1 MPSTDYFSEPEKIIR
16 IENKKLGLQS
26 IIVIHNTLL
35 GPALG
40 GTRMRPYVSLKEAEK
55 EVCKLAQTM
64 TYKNALAGTLF
75 GGGKAVIIGN
85 HATDKTD
92 GQLRAYG
99 AFLNTL
105 NGTYITCEDSGTCDK
120 DMDIIRQETPFVA
133 GISTKSG
140 NPAPMT
146 ALGGLY
152 GIQACLDTAY
162 GDPEIKGKFFAV
174 KGLGEVGFRLAKL
187 LYERGGKLIVADI
200 NEEKL
205 ERAGKEFPGVRI
217 TDPKTI
223 HEYSVHVYCPCSMGS
238 EINSSTIYE
247 LNCDIVAGLANNIL
261 ENGEIG
267 DILHELG
274 VFYAPDFAINS
285 GGVRNIAVEFEKGGY
300 DPAVAEKSA
309 KEIYGVIKTILELSI
324 ATDMPTYRVAQDLAE
339 EILREA
345 KQKKEG
351 GTS

>member
-1 MPSTDYFSEPEKIIR
+1 MPSIDDFSETEQVVFMDD
-16 IENKKLGLQS
+16 KKWELRG
-26 IIVIHNTLL
+26 IIVIHSTLL

-40 GTRMRPYVSLKEAEK
+40 GTRMHPYATLEEAEK
-55 EVCKLAQTM
+55 EARKLARAM
-64 TYKNALAGTLF
+64 TYKNALAGIPF
-75 GGGKAVIIGN
+75 GGGKAVIMGN
-85 HATDKTD
+85 PAMDKTE
-92 GQLRAYG
+92 GQLRVYG
-99 AFLNTL
+99 AYINNILK
-105 NGTYITCEDSGTCDK
+105 GTYITCEDSGTCDR
-120 DMDIIRQETPFVA
+120 DMDIIRKETPFVA
-133 GISTKSG
+133 GTRIRSG

-162 GDPEIKGKFFAV
+162 NDSEIMGKLFSI

-187 LYERGGKLIVADI
+187 LHERGGKLVVADI
-200 NEEKL
+200 DETKN
-205 ERAGKEFPGVRI
+205 ERAWKELPGVRI
-217 TDPKTI
+217 TDPETI
-223 HEYSVHVYCPCSMGS
+223 HQVSVHVYCPCSLGG

-261 ENGEIG
+261 ESEVIG
-267 DILHELG
+267 DALHELG

-300 DPAVAEKSA
+300 DPAVAEKNT
-309 KEIYGVIKTILELSI
+309 KEIYGVIKTILERSI
-324 ATDMPTYRVAQDLAE
+324 ETDTPTYRVSQDLAR

-351 GTS
+351 GA